1 MENCFFP
8 FPPSVACSR
17 KERRKDKRFESV
29 FINKCLGF
37 KWKFIG
43 WEREWIKACELA
55 LYVVAALL
63 PSHDGLSM
71 GDKRFP

>member
-1 MENCFFP
+1 MY
-8 FPPSVACSR
+8 STV
-17 KERRKDKRFESV
+17 ESV

-43 WEREWIKACELA
+43 QRGEWIKACELA

-63 PSHDGLSM
+63 PSVTERES
-71 GDKRFP
+71 

>member
-1 MENCFFP
+1 M
-8 FPPSVACSR
+8 
-17 KERRKDKRFESV
+17 

-43 WEREWIKACELA
+43 QRGEWIKACELA

-63 PSHDGLSM
+63 PSVSVRERVESR
-71 GDKRFP
+71 DKRAISINSLFIAAC